1 MTKFLANHL
10 KNQARPQV
18 RRALSSTPMEPLD
31 LKVGDAVRF
40 YGIRTSAPVR
50 TEVRATTEQYALCT
64 WQGTVKGVTEYA
76 IISWRDGWR
85 GSHASGGHHAFTDEE
100 YRETLNA
107 LEAGDLQMSHS
118 SAIYLDIAQIIR
130 DEDIIFDDSAG
141 ATI

>member
-10 KNQARPQV
+10 KNQARPKV
-18 RRALSSTPMEPLD
+18 RRALPTTPMEPLD

-40 YGIRTSAPVR
+40 YGVRTNAPVR
-50 TEVRATTEQYALCT
+50 TEVRAITEHYALCA
-64 WQGTVKGVTEYA
+64 WQGTTRGVTECA

-85 GSHASGGHHAFTDEE
+85 CSRTTGGHGASTDEE

-107 LEAGDLQMSHS
+107 LESGDLQVSHRN
-118 SAIYLDIAQIIR
+118 AIYLDISQIIR
-130 DEDIIFDDSAG
+130 DEVVIFDDSAG